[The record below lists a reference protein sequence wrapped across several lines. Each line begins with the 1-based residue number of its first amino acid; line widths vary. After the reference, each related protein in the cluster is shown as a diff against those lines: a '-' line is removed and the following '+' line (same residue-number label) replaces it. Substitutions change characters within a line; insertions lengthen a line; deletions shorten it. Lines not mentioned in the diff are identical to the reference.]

1 MGLGSSVR
9 PHVTSSIGPIRFKNI
24 DTNVNAKI
32 KHIIKDIVHYYVYH
46 RKIKS
51 EHEFGFNPVHE
62 ILYYPPPITSI
73 RAKKP
78 TRRERRKMKA
88 KSCPGQNNVI
98 VNQLPDVKMNQL
110 PDVKMN
116 QLPDDKM
123 NQLPDDKMN
132 QLPDDKL
139 NQLPDVEVNQLPD
152 VKMNQLSDDNLNQL
166 IDDRLN
172 QMPDIRLNQLPDV
185 EKNLSEYEHSQDET
199 DLQNIKVVKDKYGT
213 QPAST
218 EYCEDKSKH
227 GIKCICSNE
236 PTPSSLRQCCL
247 TCKRHKV
254 VLLNIVK
261 QGSRTYFIGFCDIV
275 TTSKIIK
282 IIPAPHSQNQY
293 YSLGVINQ
301 IETDRA
307 SVIFFSDEEIELS
320 DLESE
325 GVPDFQ
331 VLPSSSSHI
340 QMFPLGFLKDLENLI
355 SKSVIRNID
364 DSFKIYCDQPLAAK
378 HADCQICRELH
389 INLNLHKIR

>member
-73 RAKKP
+73 RAKKL
-78 TRRERRKMKA
+78 TRREKRKMKA
-88 KSCPGQNNVI
+88 KSCPGQNNDVI
-98 VNQLPDVKMNQL
+98 VNELPDVKMNQL
-110 PDVKMN
+110 S
-116 QLPDDKM
+116 
-123 NQLPDDKMN
+123 
-132 QLPDDKL
+132 DDKL
-139 NQLPDVEVNQLPD
+139 NQLSDD
-152 VKMNQLSDDNLNQL
+152 KMNHLSDDNLNQL

-185 EKNLSEYEHSQDET
+185 EKNLSEYEHSQDVT

-227 GIKCICSNE
+227 GIKCICSDE

-261 QGSRTYFIGFCDIV
+261 QGSRTYFIGFCDIL

-355 SKSVIRNID
+355 SNSVIRNID

-389 INLNLHKIR
+389 INFHLHKIR